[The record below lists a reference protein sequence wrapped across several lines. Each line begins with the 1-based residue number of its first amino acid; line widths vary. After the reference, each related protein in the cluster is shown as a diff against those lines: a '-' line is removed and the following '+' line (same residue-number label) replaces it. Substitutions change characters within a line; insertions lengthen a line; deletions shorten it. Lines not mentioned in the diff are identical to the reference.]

1 MRPSGTCASCGSDRR
16 HFGPRCPS
24 SLDDFG
30 CTVPDDPFVPTF
42 TAVSESLHA
51 SHPRICLVWGPPAF
65 SIQSGPWEAP
75 SSESGWSRSYPALKL
90 PLPLP
95 SRSLPGADGGWGGRW
110 GDLSLTNVAVPERA
124 CVLWRRGVQPGRRDQ
139 RGSPGWGV
147 SWSSSALPQSC
158 PVTPGSISASVGLLT
173 SSPCE
178 MDGGHPR
185 GLPWDSVIFRHLQ
198 MWNSLRKLK

>member
-30 CTVPDDPFVPTF
+30 CTVPDDPFVPTL

-95 SRSLPGADGGWGGRW
+95 SRSRPGADWGVGGPF
-110 GDLSLTNVAVPERA
+110 SYK
-124 CVLWRRGVQPGRRDQ
+124 C
-139 RGSPGWGV
+139 GSPRKGMCSVEKGGPAWDATSLGGGTREEALGGE
-147 SWSSSALPQSC
+147 SAGPHQLC
-158 PVTPGSISASVGLLT
+158 H
-173 SSPCE
+173 SPA
-178 MDGGHPR
+178 
-185 GLPWDSVIFRHLQ
+185 L
-198 MWNSLRKLK
+198 